1 MRKPSAAMILSILL
15 ALSWIGFF
23 ATSPRAAQNSSA
35 IIWQYSRVDG
45 EKELAER
52 GRQGWEAYAVDKPQS
67 GYTTYFL
74 KKNRVE

>member
-1 MRKPSAAMILSILL
+1 MRKPSAAMILALLL

-23 ATSPRAAQNSSA
+23 VSSPRAAQNASGV
-35 IIWQYSRVDG
+35 IWNYGRVVG

-52 GRQGWEAYAVDKPQS
+52 GKNGWEAYAVHTPES
-67 GYTTYFL
+67 GMTTYFL

>member
-23 ATSPRAAQNSSA
+23 AGSPRAAQNSST

-52 GRQGWEAYAVDKPQS
+52 GRQGWEAYAVHRPES
-67 GYTTYFL
+67 GTATYFL